1 MKPSHLLIGRKFGFY
16 GKTAGERETN
26 IKMIKSLVPS
36 KCTENQKDPRS
47 SYYKLLFGVLR
58 IYS

>member
-26 IKMIKSLVPS
+26 IKMIKSLIPS
-36 KCTENQKDPRS
+36 KRTENQTQDHLIIN
-47 SYYKLLFGVLR
+47 SYLGC
-58 IYS
+58 